1 MSETTKEHISQKL
14 NTMRIPIWRTVAI
27 GAFFMVGFY
36 LFWLIPS
43 LNDIKDRSFAH
54 QLEIA
59 EKERA
64 ELHRAVRDHPNERLN
79 ELYLFISPKLKD
91 YVTFDT
97 IEYHDMKT
105 FFDTRKDAVEFSI
118 VDLSGQEKIHIT
130 RDKTFKTD
138 ELKNILGEKYFQ
150 NAVVSKI
157 SYQVY
162 HGEKNTDIGV
172 IAAQQFKLQELGSF
186 IFTVKVNIGEEIEN
200 FAEILRQEEG
210 ELTFLLDDN
219 GIIIEA
225 YNQDYIGVS
234 MLQNDFIKKIYEE
247 KDTKGD
253 ENYQTGVY
261 TDIEGNK
268 FQATALEVPPVNFVI
283 VVEESYKDFWKS
295 WNRFLFLTI
304 LGIGFFVV
312 LVIFL
317 TQNTIK
323 MFYFSAKL
331 LQEKTRTESI
341 ISNLETG
348 IIEYDA
354 DFRITLVNPRV
365 EAMLRIPKEQLIG
378 LTVKSD
384 DIIAHPE
391 LRSLVEI
398 FYPAIAEKTKT
409 IENREESNH
418 IIELKVRGEL
428 DVQVTT
434 IPIFD
439 ATNNTFRY
447 LKVLRDVSREN
458 AIAHSKSEF
467 ISVAAH
473 QLRTPLS
480 AIKWVFRLVL
490 DEDAGPV
497 SNEQREY
504 LQKGYDSNERII
516 KLVGDMLDVA
526 RIEEG
531 RFGFEFYFVD
541 LIGLVQKTIDGLK
554 IKAQEKNITINFE
567 KPDVLG
573 PIKLDP
579 VKIELVLQNLLDN
592 ALKYTH
598 NDGIIT
604 IKIEI
609 VGPRVRVSIK
619 DTGIGIP
626 AGQKERLFVKF
637 FRGTNAVRLETEGSG
652 LGLFIVKN
660 ILLRHGGTIEVESEE
675 NIGSTFF
682 FTLPLEERMIPKE
695 NELTEFV
702 EGL

>member
-1 MSETTKEHISQKL
+1 MNELTKEHIAQKL
-14 NTMRIPIWRTVAI
+14 NMIRVPVWRTVAI
-27 GAFFMVGFY
+27 GVFFMVGFY

-43 LNDIKDRSFAH
+43 LNDIKERSFAH

-64 ELHRAVRDHPNERLN
+64 ELHRVLRDHPKERLG
-79 ELYLFISPKLKD
+79 ELFLFISPKLKNNI
-91 YVTFDT
+91 TFDT
-97 IEYHDMKT
+97 IDNSDLAT
-105 FFDTRKDAVEFSI
+105 FFDTRSDVAEFSI
-118 VDLSGQEKIHIT
+118 IDLVGQEKMHIT
-130 RDKTFKTD
+130 RDTAFKSED
-138 ELKNILGEKYFQ
+138 FVNVLEKKSFQ
-150 NAVVSKI
+150 EAVVSGS
-157 SYQVY
+157 SYDVF
-162 HGEKNTDIGV
+162 HGNSNNDLGIV
-172 IAAQQFKLQELGSF
+172 ASQRFNLHELGSF
-186 IFTVKVNIGEEIEN
+186 IFTIRINIHDEINNFSEN
-200 FAEILRQEEG
+200 LKNEEG
-210 ELTFLLDDN
+210 ELIVLLDNN
-219 GIIIEA
+219 GIIIDG
-225 YNQDYIGVS
+225 YNHDNIGVS
-234 MLQNDFIKKIYEE
+234 MLDNDFVKKVYEGNQE
-247 KDTKGD
+247 GD
-253 ENYQTGVY
+253 ENHQAGVY
-261 TDIEGNK
+261 ADMNGNK
-268 FQATALEVPPVNFVI
+268 FQATALEILPVRFVV
-283 VVEESYKDFWKS
+283 VVEEVYKDFWRS

-304 LGIGFFVV
+304 TGIGFFIM

-331 LQEKTRTESI
+331 LQEKNRTESI

-365 EAMLRIPKEQLIG
+365 EAMLHIPKEQLIG
-378 LTVKSD
+378 SVVKSD
-384 DIIAHPE
+384 DIIKHPE
-391 LRSLVEI
+391 LRPLVEI
-398 FYPAIAEKTKT
+398 FYPAIAEKVKT
-409 IENREESNH
+409 IKDNDDSNH
-418 IIELKVRGEL
+418 TIELKVRGEL
-428 DVQVTT
+428 DLQVTT

-480 AIKWVFRLVL
+480 AIKWVFRIVL
-490 DEDAGPV
+490 DEDAGPISV
-497 SNEQREY
+497 EQKDI

-531 RFGFEFYFVD
+531 RFGFEFYFID
-541 LIGLVQKTIDGLK
+541 FIGLVQKTIDGLK
-554 IKAQEKNITINFE
+554 IKAQEKNITLNFE

-598 NDGIIT
+598 VGGTIT
-604 IKIEI
+604 IKVEI
-609 VGPRVRVSIK
+609 VGPRVKVSIK
-619 DTGIGIP
+619 DSGIGIP

-660 ILLRHGGTIEVESEE
+660 ILLRHGGTIDVESEE
-675 NIGSTFF
+675 NKGTIFS
-682 FTLPLEERMIPKE
+682 FTLPLEERFIPKE
-695 NELTEFV
+695 SELTEFV